1 MAHANV
7 VYSENLLEEKVLV
20 PSNKEKLLH
29 LASREQAGKTRD
41 CQKIIIAIEI
51 MEKF

>member
-1 MAHANV
+1 MV
-7 VYSENLLEEKVLV
+7 GYSENLLEEKVLV
-20 PSNKEKLLH
+20 PSKKERLLH

-41 CQKIIIAIEI
+41 SQKIIIAIEI